1 MEPGESEE
9 PTFWQSGD
17 IIAGGDEAQFLAAIQ
32 GFYSRY
38 GVVPIVTRTFI
49 DSQGVEY
56 SEEIFDVH
64 TVRYIIETP
73 MALSAA
79 TVETI
84 MYVPTT
90 TAASVE
96 IIYPDEAN
104 KLSSPPLSGTFY
116 VSCYNNDGNRYS
128 TEDMDITSVSAT
140 SFKNVLERDCSFLSG
155 NISVTK
161 MTSTWANNA
170 MGVEFQINFHG
181 IAGDLGQYELKS
193 GIDPLVGVDIVY
205 D

>member
-1 MEPGESEE
+1 
-9 PTFWQSGD
+9 
-17 IIAGGDEAQFLAAIQ
+17 L
-32 GFYSRY
+32 RY

-73 MALSAA
+73 MALSEA
-79 TVETI
+79 TVGTI
-84 MYVPTT
+84 FYVAVT
-90 TAASVE
+90 TAASAE

-116 VSCYNNDGNRYS
+116 VSCYNTDGNKYD
-128 TEDMDITSVSAT
+128 TQDMDITSVSAT
-140 SFKNVLERDCSFLSG
+140 SFKNVLESDCSFLSG

-170 MGVEFQINFHG
+170 MGVDFQINFHG